1 MFILLVNY
9 CFTLFECLNSSWN
22 KNHRKRKSN
31 NKKLKKRIFCIRK
44 KNQKSS
50 FPGIGYC
57 TAKLSTWSLSALI
70 FDWNSSLSRVC
81 RKSFR
86 AGLAAALF
94 ISIASWKPLS
104 TKSATRRISTS
115 FIWRDVNAGKPIR
128 MPLGFMALLSP
139 GHVFLLHAIEISSR
153 TFSPLLPLKPTDRK
167 STRNRWTSVPPE
179 SKGTK

>member
-44 KNQKSS
+44 KIRNPHFLALDTARRSS
-50 FPGIGYC
+50 PPDPSVPWSSTETPRSPEY
-57 TAKLSTWSLSALI
+57 AENLSEP
-70 FDWNSSLSRVC
+70 DWQRPCLSR
-81 RKSFR
+81 SQ
-86 AGLAAALF
+86 AGNLCQR
-94 ISIASWKPLS
+94 SRPLEEYQ
-104 TKSATRRISTS
+104 
-115 FIWRDVNAGKPIR
+115 P
-128 MPLGFMALLSP
+128 PLGFMALLSP

-179 SKGTK
+179 SKGTS